1 MGIEF
6 SQLKQLDEYR
16 WLVPRSLKPSMRT
29 DALIYADRALME
41 QIVLD
46 LSIEQAMNVAFLP
59 GIVGRSLAM
68 PDIHQGYGFPIGGV
82 AATDVAK
89 GVVSPGGVGFDINCG
104 VRLLACSLMREDVTP
119 LLRELVNQL
128 FRDVPS
134 GAGSEGTLPLDYA
147 QLGHALER
155 GAQWMVERGIGEA
168 ADVEFCEENG
178 CLGGA
183 DPKQVSD
190 RAKQRGRTQLG
201 TLGSGNHFLEVQ
213 YVEKIFE
220 PEIAARFGL
229 KQNQVVV
236 LIHCGSRGLGH
247 QVCTDFLKRMDPAMR
262 KYGITMPDR
271 QLACV
276 PVDSTEGKEYL
287 AAMAAAANFAWA
299 NRQAITH
306 AVRGGFAKIFGTGA
320 ALRVVYD
327 VAHNMAKRERHHVG
341 GPLGA
346 GEYAGEMEVL
356 VHRKGATRSFPAGS
370 AGIPHAYRDAG
381 QPVLIPGSMGT
392 ASYVLVGT
400 AGAMEE
406 TFGTVCHGA
415 GRAMSRTAAKKGRDA
430 RIETQK
436 LADRGII
443 LRSET
448 RDGILEEIPEAY
460 KDVDAVVNV
469 VHQAGLARRV
479 ARLRPMGVVKG

>member
-16 WLVPRSLKPSMRT
+16 WLVPRSLKPGMRT

-104 VRLLACSLMREDVTP
+104 VRLLASSLMREDVTP

-128 FRDVPS
+128 FRGVPS
-134 GAGSEGTLPLDYA
+134 GAGSEGPLPLDYA
-147 QLGHALER
+147 ELGHVLER
-155 GAQWMVERGIGEA
+155 GARWMGEGGIGEA
-168 ADVEFCEENG
+168 AYVEFCEENG

-190 RAKQRGRTQLG
+190 RAKQRGRIQLG

-220 PEIAARFGL
+220 PEIAAGFGL
-229 KQNQVVV
+229 VEDQVVV

-247 QVCTDFLKRMDPAMR
+247 QVCTDYLKTMDGAMR

-276 PVDSTEGKEYL
+276 PTGSPEGEGYL

-299 NRQAITH
+299 NRQTITQE
-306 AVRGGFAKIFGTGA
+306 VRGAFGKVLGA
-320 ALRVVYD
+320 GALLRVVYD
-327 VAHNMAKRERHHVG
+327 VAHNMAKRERHRVDVSG
-341 GPLGA
+341 KSR
-346 GEYAGEMEVL
+346 EVDVL
-356 VHRKGATRSFPAGS
+356 VHRKGATR
-370 AGIPHAYRDAG
+370 
-381 QPVLIPGSMGT
+381 
-392 ASYVLVGT
+392 
-400 AGAMEE
+400 
-406 TFGTVCHGA
+406 
-415 GRAMSRTAAKKGRDA
+415 
-430 RIETQK
+430 
-436 LADRGII
+436 
-443 LRSET
+443 
-448 RDGILEEIPEAY
+448 
-460 KDVDAVVNV
+460 
-469 VHQAGLARRV
+469 
-479 ARLRPMGVVKG
+479 